1 MPRTGAWIYRRFV
14 TPIRHRIVTAN
25 LFVGNKDPRGGVRR
39 IIIECRSAFGGRPDV
54 IGIQEGHGRGI
65 LAELAKVKGY
75 RLLVARDQGEAGK
88 DVPTLLRAR
97 WQLLGHEFTHTV
109 EGTGTGVFDHPRG
122 FLTVRYVKRGVRV
135 AVVNTHMGVIGRER
149 EEEAGA
155 GGTVAPS
162 AADHAKHA
170 AVQNEHVAQLRAEGF
185 NVFVTADANAHHG
198 VWSESLP
205 SVLETSGMRV
215 TFIGVDLIASDP
227 LRTEDPGVARI
238 PKELTGS
245 DTHDALAISAVEKAL

>member
-1 MPRTGAWIYRRFV
+1 MK
-14 TPIRHRIVTAN
+14 PIRHRIVTAN
-25 LFVGNKDPRGGVRR
+25 LFVGNKDPRGGVGK
-39 IIIECRSAFGGRPDV
+39 IVSECLTAFGGRPDV

-65 LAELAKVKGY
+65 LEALARVDGY

-97 WQLLGHEFTHTV
+97 WELLGHEFTHAV
-109 EGTGTGVFDHPRG
+109 DGTGTGVFDHPRG
-122 FLTVRYVKRGVRV
+122 FLTVRYVKRGVNV
-135 AVVNTHMGVIGRER
+135 ALVNTHMGVIGRER

-155 GGTVAPS
+155 GGKVAAS

-170 AVQNEHVAQLRAEGF
+170 ALQNEHVAQLRADGF
-185 NVFVTADANAHHG
+185 TVFVTADANAHKG

-215 TFIGVDLIASDP
+215 TIMGVDLIASDP
-227 LRTEDPGVARI
+227 ERTLDPTIARI

-245 DTHDALAISAVEKAL
+245 DAHDAIAISAVETSL